1 MVKILFYRNRFVS
14 SIDGTPA
21 MKFKRLENFNRGVG
35 GYGIPHSGTVIPDAV
50 L

>member
-14 SIDGTPA
+14 SIDGMLA

-35 GYGIPHSGTVIPDAV
+35 DAGYLTAGG
-50 L
+50 